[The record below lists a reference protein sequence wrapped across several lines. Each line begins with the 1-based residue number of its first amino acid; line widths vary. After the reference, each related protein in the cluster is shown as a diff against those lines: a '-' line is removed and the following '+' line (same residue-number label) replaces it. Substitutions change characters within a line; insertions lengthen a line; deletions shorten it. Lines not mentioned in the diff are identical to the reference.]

1 MTLFKGQIETAKHFL
16 QPTTNAIG
24 HKVIALLLCSLRVY
38 QAERED
44 AHRRH
49 CERVGPELQTN

>member
-24 HKVIALLLCSLRVY
+24 HKVIALLPCSLSVH

-44 AHRRH
+44 VHRRH
-49 CERVGPELQTN
+49 YERIGPELQTK